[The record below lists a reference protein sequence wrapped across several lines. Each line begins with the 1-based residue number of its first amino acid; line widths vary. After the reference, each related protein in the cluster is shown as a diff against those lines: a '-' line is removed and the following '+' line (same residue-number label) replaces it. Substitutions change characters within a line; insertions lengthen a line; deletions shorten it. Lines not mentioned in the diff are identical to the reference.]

1 MTLLSELRIQ
11 GEEWKREQICFTHKP
26 ILGIQEGKQE
36 PAESS
41 ASACAASESLGHWAV
56 AWTPLLLLFLLLP
69 YCPGFWILQRMA
81 FGGISLPWFLIPKIY
96 LFLFQDILLRPWYL
110 KCYTLDSECS
120 PKSHV

>member
-41 ASACAASESLGHWAV
+41 ASACAASESLGH
-56 AWTPLLLLFLLLP
+56 
-69 YCPGFWILQRMA
+69 
-81 FGGISLPWFLIPKIY
+81 
-96 LFLFQDILLRPWYL
+96 
-110 KCYTLDSECS
+110 
-120 PKSHV
+120 